1 MASLG
6 EVPPSLKPGEQ
17 SPLHWFME
25 TTQTSAPVS
34 PLEQAAALADDST
47 VLAPGLN
54 KRNFSLSVK
63 RFELLCSQLPSV
75 AIGSLTTAILV
86 ALLLY
91 SFDPALPIA
100 TWLGSIVAVSVLRV
114 AQLLLYRRA
123 LITEN
128 NVSRW
133 STGYSL
139 CNFAAGVSWG
149 TLMLVPELSDFRQ
162 ATTVIIV
169 LGGILAA
176 AGVLYAASLRAFF
189 AFATPTLAMITY
201 GVWSQ
206 AALAGLVP
214 LMAAYGL
221 LLASAASRT
230 ARALTKS
237 LSIQLENVDLLDSLQ
252 EERDRFRLF
261 NAVLESRVSERTSE
275 LSTSNTLLQ
284 QEIEERDKVQRKL
297 LYQASHDPLT
307 SLYNRTEFETRI
319 QQIVTNRRR
328 DRQPHAVCCMDLDQF
343 KLVNDTCGH
352 GAGDELL
359 RRLSGMLAAQVRTGD
374 VLARLGGDEFGILL
388 YDAGLNESMQLI
400 ERLRDMIENFTFL
413 WDRRQFKVTASFGV
427 AILTDDYDYDSVT
440 DVLRDADTA
449 CFLAKDRG
457 RNCVHVHVQDDATVS
472 ERRQQMAWINR
483 LDAAMADKRLLLA
496 RQPIIDCSGKGVPH
510 WEILLR
516 LRDEDGDIVT
526 PGFFLPAAERFGM
539 MPRIDRFV
547 VEQVTDYI
555 AVDADGEDC
564 YAINLSGNSLG
575 DERLISFIHERVKQ
589 CAKPSRLCFEIT
601 ETAAI
606 SNLTQVSDIIREL
619 RQLGCRFSLD
629 DFGTGM
635 ASFDYLRSL
644 PVDFLKIDGSFI
656 KDIVDNPISLAM
668 VRAVNDIAHLMGM
681 RTIAEFVE
689 NQQIA
694 ALLRDI
700 DIDYLQGFA
709 FGRPQLFMP
718 ADLEKTD
725 PHSIH
730 TVQFVVNG

>member
-1 MASLG
+1 
-6 EVPPSLKPGEQ
+6 
-17 SPLHWFME
+17 ME
-25 TTQTSAPVS
+25 STRTSAPAS
-34 PLEQAAALADDST
+34 ADEQAAACPLDST
-47 VLAPGLN
+47 TLAPELKKRAPDLN
-54 KRNFSLSVK
+54 VK
-63 RFELLCSQLPSV
+63 RFHLLHSQLPSV
-75 AIGSLTTAILV
+75 AIGSTATAMLV

-100 TWLGSIVAVSVLRV
+100 TWLGLIIAVSVLRV
-114 AQLLLYRRA
+114 GQLLLYRRA
-123 LITEN
+123 DITAD
-128 NVSRW
+128 NVHRW
-133 STGYSL
+133 SVGYTL
-139 CNFAAGVSWG
+139 CNLAAGVSWG
-149 TLMLVPELSDFRQ
+149 TLMVVPDLADFRQ
-162 ATTVIIV
+162 ATAVIIV
-169 LGGILAA
+169 LCGILAA

-189 AFATPTLAMITY
+189 AFAMPTLAMITF

-206 AALAGLVP
+206 PALAGLVP
-214 LMAAYGL
+214 LMIAYGL
-221 LLASAASRT
+221 MLASAALRT
-230 ARALTKS
+230 ASALTQS
-237 LSIQLENVDLLDSLQ
+237 LSVQLENVDLLDSLQ
-252 EERDRFRLF
+252 EERDRFRVF
-261 NAVLESRVSERTSE
+261 NAVLESRVRERTSE

-319 QQIVTNRRR
+319 QQIVSNRRR
-328 DRQPHAVCCMDLDQF
+328 SRQPHAVCCMDLDQF

-359 RRLSGMLAAQVRTGD
+359 RRLSGMLAAQVRSGD

-427 AILTDDYDYDSVT
+427 AILTDDYDSVT

-483 LDAAMADKRLLLA
+483 LDAAMADNRLLLA
-496 RQPIIDCSGKGVPH
+496 RQPIIDCSGLGVPH

-516 LRDEDGDIVT
+516 LCDEDGDIVT

-547 VEQVTDYI
+547 VEQITNFI
-555 AVDADGEDC
+555 AADLDGDDC

-575 DERLISFIHERVKQ
+575 DERLIAFIHERVKQ
-589 CAKPSRLCFEIT
+589 CPKPARLCFEIT
-601 ETAAI
+601 ETSAI
-606 SNLTQVSDIIREL
+606 SNLTQVGDIIREL

-681 RTIAEFVE
+681 RTVAEFVE

-700 DIDYLQGFA
+700 NIDYLQGFA
-709 FGRPQLFMP
+709 FGRPQLFMA
-718 ADLEKTD
+718 ADLERSD
-725 PHSIH
+725 RQSMD
-730 TVQFVVNG
+730 TVQFIVNG

>member
-1 MASLG
+1 MEITRSAAPARPVKLPAARPANTTAVAPNGDRCDAGLG
-6 EVPPSLKPGEQ
+6 
-17 SPLHWFME
+17 
-25 TTQTSAPVS
+25 
-34 PLEQAAALADDST
+34 
-47 VLAPGLN
+47 
-54 KRNFSLSVK
+54 VK
-63 RFELLCSQLPSV
+63 RFQLLYSQLPSV
-75 AIGSLTTAILV
+75 AVGSTVTAGLIT
-86 ALLLY
+86 LLLY
-91 SFDPALPIA
+91 SFDPALPVLP
-100 TWLGSIVAVSVLRV
+100 WFCSIVVIAALRV
-114 AQLLLYRRA
+114 GQLLFYRRVT
-123 LITEN
+123 ITPSNLE
-128 NVSRW
+128 RW
-133 STGYSL
+133 NLGYTL
-139 CNFAAGVSWG
+139 CNFAAGLSWG
-149 TLMLVPELSDFRQ
+149 TLMLVPDLADFRQ
-162 ATTVIIV
+162 AAAAIIV

-206 AALAGLVP
+206 PVLAGLVP

-221 LLASAASRT
+221 MLTGAASRT
-230 ARALTKS
+230 ARALTES
-237 LSIQLENVDLLDSLQ
+237 LSVQLENVDLLDSLQ
-252 EERDRFRLF
+252 AERDRFVVL

-284 QEIEERDKVQRKL
+284 KEIEERDKVQRKL

-319 QQIVTNRRR
+319 QQIVSNRPRSN
-328 DRQPHAVCCMDLDQF
+328 QPHAVCCMDLDQF

-374 VLARLGGDEFGILL
+374 VLARLGGDEFGVLL

-427 AILTDDYDYDSVT
+427 AILTDDYDSVT
-440 DVLRDADTA
+440 DILRDADTA

-457 RNCVHVHVQDDATVS
+457 RNCVHVHVQEDATVS

-483 LDAAMADKRLLLA
+483 LDAAMAANRLLLA
-496 RQPIIDCSGKGVPH
+496 RQPIIDCSGRGVPH

-547 VEQVTDYI
+547 VEQITDYI
-555 AVDADGEDC
+555 AANADGDDC
-564 YAINLSGNSLG
+564 YAINLSGASLG
-575 DERLISFIHERVKQ
+575 DERLIAFIHERVKQ
-589 CAKPSRLCFEIT
+589 CVKPARLCFEIT
-601 ETAAI
+601 ETSAI
-606 SNLTQVSDIIREL
+606 SNLTQVGDIIREL

-681 RTIAEFVE
+681 RTVAEFVE
-689 NQQIA
+689 NQETA
-694 ALLRDI
+694 ALLRGI
-700 DIDYLQGFA
+700 EIDYLQGFA
-709 FGRPQLFMP
+709 FGRPQLFMA
-718 ADLEKTD
+718 ADIERTD
-725 PHSIH
+725 PHSMD
-730 TVQFVVNG
+730 TVQFAVNG